1 MGQPTD
7 RTNDQQLQEDRQQ
20 EDRQQ
25 KVLGRVRALLA
36 KAESTQ
42 YPEEAEALT
51 AKAQELMARHSID
64 AALAAAGD
72 RHRGQGGEP
81 ERRRVVVPNPYVTAK
96 VHLLS
101 VVARANRCEAVWM
114 KDEGVV
120 FLFGYPVDLEAVELL
135 FTSLLLQAT
144 AAALAAGSQVDAWG
158 RSRTRSFRSSF
169 LVSFAARIGER
180 LAEAARHAVDE
191 AVAEG
196 SGDGARSLLPV
207 LADRAD
213 AVRAARDE
221 AFPRVR
227 RASTRVNNGA
237 GWQAGRDAAERA
249 SLTGQAQVGGRRRA
263 LDP

>member
-1 MGQPTD
+1 MGSTTD
-7 RTNDQQLQEDRQQ
+7 HDD
-20 EDRQQ
+20 

-42 YPEEAEALT
+42 FPEEAEALT

-64 AALAAAGD
+64 AALAAAGAD
-72 RHRGQGGEP
+72 PGRRGSP

-144 AAALAAGSQVDAWG
+144 TAALAAGAQVDAWG

-180 LAEAARHAVDE
+180 LEEAAQHAVDE
-191 AVAEG
+191 AVAE
-196 SGDGARSLLPV
+196 DEGAGGGALLPV
-207 LADRAD
+207 LADRAAD
-213 AVRAARDE
+213 VRAARDE

-227 RASTRVNNGA
+227 RTTTRVTNGA
-237 GWQAGRDAAERA
+237 GWQAGRTAAERA
-249 SLTGQAQVGGRRRA
+249 SLTGQTQVGGRRRA

>member
-1 MGQPTD
+1 MGPTTD
-7 RTNDQQLQEDRQQ
+7 HDD
-20 EDRQQ
+20 
-25 KVLGRVRALLA
+25 KILGRVRALLA
-36 KAESTQ
+36 KAESTP

-64 AALAAAGD
+64 AALAAAGAD
-72 RHRGQGGEP
+72 PGRRGTP

-114 KDEGVV
+114 KDEQVV

-180 LAEAARHAVDE
+180 LEEAAQHAVDE
-191 AVAEG
+191 AVAEEG
-196 SGDGARSLLPV
+196 GPGGGGATLLPV
-207 LADRAD
+207 LADRAE

-227 RASTRVNNGA
+227 RTSTRVTNGA
-237 GWQAGRDAAERA
+237 GWRAGRDAAERA
-249 SLTGQAQVGGRRRA
+249 SLTGQTEVGGRRRA
-263 LDP
+263 IGT

>member
-1 MGQPTD
+1 MGPTTD
-7 RTNDQQLQEDRQQ
+7 HDD
-20 EDRQQ
+20 

-36 KAESTQ
+36 KAESTP

-64 AALAAAGD
+64 AALAATGADPSRRGGD
-72 RHRGQGGEP
+72 P
-81 ERRRVVVPNPYVTAK
+81 ERRRVAVPNPYVTAK

-114 KDEGVV
+114 KDEQVV

-144 AAALAAGSQVDAWG
+144 SAALAAGSQVDAWG

-180 LAEAARHAVDE
+180 LAEAAQHAVDE

-196 SGDGARSLLPV
+196 GDTGVGAGGLLPV

-221 AFPRVR
+221 AFPRVKR
-227 RASTRVNNGA
+227 TTTRVTNGA

-249 SLTGQAQVGGRRRA
+249 SLTGQTQVGGRRRA

>member
-1 MGQPTD
+1 MGPTTD
-7 RTNDQQLQEDRQQ
+7 HDE
-20 EDRQQ
+20 
-25 KVLGRVRALLA
+25 KILGRVRALLA
-36 KAESTQ
+36 KAESTP

-64 AALAAAGD
+64 AALAAAGAD
-72 RHRGQGGEP
+72 RGGSGAP
-81 ERRRVVVPNPYVTAK
+81 ERRRVVVPAPYATAK

-101 VVARANRCEAVWM
+101 AVARANRCEAIWTRS
-114 KDEGVV
+114 EGDAVV
-120 FLFGYPVDLEAVELL
+120 YLFGYPVDLEAVDLL

-144 AAALAAGSQVDAWG
+144 AAALAAGTQVDAWG

-180 LAEAARHAVDE
+180 LAEAAQHAVDE

-196 SGDGARSLLPV
+196 GSVTDGGGLLPV

-213 AVRAARDE
+213 AVRAAVDE

-227 RASTRVNNGA
+227 RTTTRVTNGA

-249 SLTGQAQVGGRRRA
+249 SLTGQSQVGGRRRA

>member
-1 MGQPTD
+1 MGPTTD
-7 RTNDQQLQEDRQQ
+7 HDD
-20 EDRQQ
+20 
-25 KVLGRVRALLA
+25 KILGRVRALLA
-36 KAESTQ
+36 KAESTP

-64 AALAAAGD
+64 AALAAAGAD
-72 RHRGQGGEP
+72 PSHRGTP

-114 KDEGVV
+114 KHEQVV
-120 FLFGYPVDLEAVELL
+120 FLFGYPVDLEAVDLL

-144 AAALAAGSQVDAWG
+144 AAALSAGSQVDAWG

-180 LAEAARHAVDE
+180 LEEATRHAVDE
-191 AVAEG
+191 AVAA
-196 SGDGARSLLPV
+196 GDGADGGGGGGALLPV
-207 LADRAD
+207 LADRAES
-213 AVRAARDE
+213 VRSARDE

-227 RASTRVNNGA
+227 RTTTRVTNGA

-249 SLTGQAQVGGRRRA
+249 SLTGQTQVGGRRRA